1 MLTRKQL
8 DIELKKLQEDNA
20 RLRKEI
26 LIYNRLQSLNEA
38 HLALALLMAGYTNDR
53 PLEANKDAIRNAME
67 ELVVKV
73 ERDGDSVSLWYERI

>member
-38 HLALALLMAGYTNDR
+38 HLALALERAG
-53 PLEANKDAIRNAME
+53 AME
-67 ELVVKV
+67 AKPLLVTKEKIQSAMQELAVRVD
-73 ERDGDSVSLWYERI
+73 RDGDDVSLWYEVI